1 MRTLT
6 LALLL
11 IAFTA
16 QAQITP
22 PHVHIPQGDL
32 EGAPTG
38 LGPFAFKGIPYAAPP
53 VGDLRWQPPQP
64 APSWTGTRDA
74 AQYSKACYQDPALS
88 HRSPES
94 MSEDCLYLNV
104 WTSDLHPAQPAP
116 VLVYIHGGAFVTG
129 SGSSPDIDGTK
140 LAMRNAVVVTLN
152 YRLGV
157 FGFFAHPDLSA
168 ASPQHTS
175 GNYGILDQIAA
186 LRWVRQNISAFGG
199 DPHNLTVFGESAGA
213 SSIGYLLITPQ
224 SEGLFDKAIL
234 ESPSVIFQ
242 PTPELRTTYKGLTS
256 METIGLAV
264 APHIADLKSLSSD
277 ALLQQA
283 EAATQKLL
291 LPTGTEPNRT
301 RLRPE
306 TLLDTPT
313 QIQPPWAPIV
323 DGTIIPDQPSRL
335 YSDNRY
341 HRIPV
346 MVGTNTNEGN
356 LFLRHYQPTDLSSF
370 NAWVH
375 RDYAPCA
382 QTILEAYAPKSAA
395 EAHSAADR
403 LITDSNF
410 LYNAFSIARTT
421 HAFLYRFTHVSPT
434 GEASGMGAFHS
445 SELPYVFGHTHEK
458 NFQPYDHKLSDQM
471 MTMWLHFART
481 GDPRLM
487 ESSEWTRTG
496 SNGEYLYMDF
506 GDKLEV
512 KDLPDTTMKIWANL
526 WPPSGK
532 AASCGK

>member
-1 MRTLT
+1 MRS
-6 LALLL
+6 LLL
-11 IAFTA
+11 TCLLAISLH
-16 QAQITP
+16 AQIQP
-22 PHVHIPQGDL
+22 PHAHIPQGDL

-38 LGPFAFKGIPYAAPP
+38 QGPFAFKGIPYAAPP

-64 APSWTGTRDA
+64 APAWTGLRDA
-74 AQYSKACYQDPALS
+74 THYGKVCYQDPTIFHLA
-88 HRSPES
+88 PES
-94 MSEDCLYLNV
+94 ISEDCLYLNV
-104 WTSDLHPAQPAP
+104 WTPDLHPTQPPP
-116 VLVYIHGGAFVTG
+116 VLVYIHGGAFVIG
-129 SGSSPDIDGTK
+129 SGSMPDTDGTR
-140 LAMRNAVVVTLN
+140 LATRNAVVVTLN

-157 FGFFAHPDLSA
+157 FGFLAHPDLSA

-175 GNYGILDQIAA
+175 GNYGLLDQIAA
-186 LRWVRQNISAFGG
+186 LRWVRQNIAAFGG
-199 DPHNLTVFGESAGA
+199 DPHNVTVFGESAGA
-213 SSIGYLLITPQ
+213 SAIGYLLIAPQ
-224 SEGLFDKAIL
+224 AEGLFDKAIL

-242 PTPELRTTYKGLTS
+242 PTPELRTTYKNLTS
-256 METIGLAV
+256 METIGQAV
-264 APHIADLKSLSSD
+264 APHIADLKSLPSEE
-277 ALLQQA
+277 LMQRA

-291 LPTGTEPNRT
+291 LPGGT

-306 TLLDTPT
+306 TTLDTPT
-313 QIQPPWAPIV
+313 QVQAPWAPIV

-335 YSDNRY
+335 YTQNHY
-341 HRIPV
+341 QRIPV

-356 LFLRHYQPTDLSSF
+356 LFLRHYHPSDLSSF
-370 NAWVH
+370 TAWVN
-375 RDYAPCA
+375 RDYAPCGK
-382 QTILEAYAPKSAA
+382 TILDTYAPASAKD
-395 EAHSAADR
+395 AHSAADR

-410 LYNAFSIARTT
+410 LYNAFSIARST
-421 HAFLYRFTHVSPT
+421 HAFLYRFTHVSPD

-512 KDLPDTTMKIWANL
+512 KDLPDTTMKIWTNL

-532 AASCGK
+532 APTCSTH